1 MALRLVVFF
10 VLFFKFKKIHIVQVA
25 VKSCSSSSRSIL
37 HVCPSPEILS
47 TFKSLYLSVTCLRFD
62 PKLFSSSPSPLA
74 VLFIAFPAPIFCF
87 LPPHTLAWFYSRV
100 SSLGGQTKNPSHLT
114 SPLAWAVS
122 SLLQGFSGRGS
133 KANPA
138 SICSLHVLPQHV
150 LKSTLHSPYK
160 PSPNS
165 ICTSSSS
172 SRPDQ
177 ALYNHDVHHL
187 FFHFWATESASQQ
200 LCCLGLSPKGED
212 ILRPLSKPT

>member
-1 MALRLVVFF
+1 MSAPRQKSYLPSSHYTSQSPVSGLIPNCFPQALVHLLSSLLPFQHQSF
-10 VLFFKFKKIHIVQVA
+10 VSF
-25 VKSCSSSSRSIL
+25 
-37 HVCPSPEILS
+37 
-47 TFKSLYLSVTCLRFD
+47 
-62 PKLFSSSPSPLA
+62 
-74 VLFIAFPAPIFCF
+74 
-87 LPPHTLAWFYSRV
+87 LAWFYSRV

-114 SPLAWAVS
+114 SPLTWAVS

-200 LCCLGLSPKGED
+200 LWCLGLSPKGED